1 MDCQMIAGLL
11 DCWIARIA
19 GLPTDCQD
27 CWIAGLPG
35 LPGLLKQKEG
45 VVFKVIPPGGMPSFY
60 RIRKLH
66 YQVATISIAIGF
78 IYTHQ

>member
-1 MDCQMIAGLL
+1 LLDYAGLLDCWIAGLPGLL

-19 GLPTDCQD
+19 
-27 CWIAGLPG
+27 WIAR

-66 YQVATISIAIGF
+66 
-78 IYTHQ
+78 